1 MKMLRR
7 EALSFMLALVVVVLA
22 AVVVSTAVAAPG
34 RLRVMPTA
42 LLTVRGTGF
51 QAGERV
57 LVAVEANEEGASK
70 RVTAGAGGGF
80 TVRFPTVEVGAC
92 PGYSVRATGNE
103 GTRALLS
110 VRAPECPQPKQP

>member
-1 MKMLRR
+1 MLAM
-7 EALSFMLALVVVVLA
+7 EMTALSRGAVPLVLALVF
-22 AVVVSTAVAAPG
+22 VSATVAAPG
-34 RLRVMPTA
+34 RLRVMPTTQF
-42 LLTVRGTGF
+42 TVRGTGF

>member
-1 MKMLRR
+1 MP
-7 EALSFMLALVVVVLA
+7 ALVVVVLT